1 MGLVMGRR
9 GRSCGT
15 ASGAQG
21 ASGTSVTSQGRGRE
35 GAAWR
40 WGRGQGTEEEARGP
54 AIQGARS
61 GARSPPGP
69 QTCAGPLGLPA
80 RLARAEGQDTS
91 AAGKALKD
99 FYGKVIMRHLGQA
112 GGRGGKTQVSACSCP
127 CPDATR
133 TWEPAEV
140 WGRKGSEQR
149 RRVWS
154 AGMGVNRT
162 PPRLHWLLPLP

>member
-1 MGLVMGRR
+1 MWDCVW
-9 GRSCGT
+9 
-15 ASGAQG
+15 G
-21 ASGTSVTSQGRGRE
+21 ASGVSVTSQGRERE

-40 WGRGQGTEEEARGP
+40 WGRGQGTEEEAGGP

-80 RLARAEGQDTS
+80 RLARAEGQDAS
-91 AAGKALKD
+91 ATGKALKD

-112 GGRGGKTQVSACSCP
+112 GGREARHRFLHAP
-127 CPDATR
+127 HYLLAAALAR
-133 TWEPAEV
+133 TPPAPAEV

-149 RRVWS
+149 HKVWS
-154 AGMGVNRT
+154 VGMGVNRT
-162 PPRLHWLLPLP
+162 PPLLRWLLPLP